1 MKPKK
6 NPNAE
11 IGRNSSLYFMIGL
24 TSVLFVTWQSLEV
37 KFYEKETKVSEVV
50 QLTDDLKEEVPITE
64 MIKTPPP
71 PPPPSAPEV
80 IEIVEDVV
88 EVEETVIQS
97 TESSQETYIEDAVVS
112 IDDVVVEEVEEN
124 IVVPFAVIENV
135 PVFPG
140 CEDLTSQ
147 ADRKACFNQKVQEH
161 IKNNFKYPPTALEMH
176 ITGRV
181 YVQFVIDNQ
190 GRVTGIQK
198 RGPDKLLETE
208 AERIIASLPK
218 VKPGEQR
225 GKTVSVKYSIPINF
239 IMDNDKDD

>member
-24 TSVLFVTWQSLEV
+24 TSVLFMTWQSFEV
-37 KFYEKETKVSEVV
+37 KFYEEESKVSEVV
-50 QLTDDLKEEVPITE
+50 QVTDELKEDVPVTE
-64 MIKTPPP
+64 MIRTAPPP
-71 PPPPSAPEV
+71 PPPAAPEL
-80 IEIVEDVV
+80 IEIVEDVEDV
-88 EVEETVIQS
+88 KETVIES
-97 TESSQETYIEDAVVS
+97 TESSQETFIEDAVVS
-112 IDDVVVEEVEEN
+112 IEDVDVEEVEED

-140 CEDLTSQ
+140 CEGLQSQ
-147 ADRKACFNQKVQEH
+147 AERKECFNKKVQEH
-161 IKNNFKYPPTALEMH
+161 IKKNFSYPPAALDMG

-181 YVQFVIDNQ
+181 YLQFVIDSK
-190 GRVTGIQK
+190 GRVSNIQK
-198 RGPDKLLETE
+198 RGPDKLLEKE

-225 GKTVSVKYSIPINF
+225 GKPVSVKYSIPINF
-239 IMDNDKDD
+239 IMQN

>member
-24 TSVLFVTWQSLEV
+24 TSVLFMTWQSFEV
-37 KFYEKETKVSEVV
+37 KFYEEESKVSEVV
-50 QLTDDLKEEVPITE
+50 QVTDELKEDVPITE
-64 MIKTPPP
+64 IIRTAPP
-71 PPPPSAPEV
+71 PPPPSAPDV
-80 IEIVEDVV
+80 IEIVEDVEDV
-88 EVEETVIQS
+88 KETVIES
-97 TESSQETYIEDAVVS
+97 TESSQETYIEDVVVK
-112 IDDVVVEEVEEN
+112 IEDVEVEEVEEEV
-124 IVVPFAVIENV
+124 VVPFAVIEYV

-140 CEDLTSQ
+140 CEHLQTQ
-147 ADRKACFNQKVQEH
+147 TERKNCFNQKVQEH
-161 IKNNFKYPPTALEMH
+161 IKANFNYPPSALEMG

-181 YVQFVIDNQ
+181 HVQFVIDSN

-198 RGPDKLLETE
+198 RGPDKLLEKE

-225 GKTVSVKYSIPINF
+225 GKKVSVKYSIPINF
-239 IMDNDKDD
+239 VMQN